1 MSFSRM
7 ETSPQQQRS
16 MTPPAAQDEIEC
28 LDDDDFMKNNNG
40 ESKEQQDILMK
51 LSFSVKK
58 KDGTNVEECAEILQ
72 SYVASF
78 PFAAV
83 LPVQPLT
90 YTPRRG
96 RETNNDDSND
106 RYPGV
111 SVVFLRKKTKEK
123 EAIDGGI
130 EFLISVQNSSQGQQ
144 GTNVI
149 QLLAIRN
156 TKGQTVSKVFSEG
169 LIIKSFVSGLI
180 GEDDDYN
187 DGGRVGL
194 GKDILLQCLSI
205 DSCIHKWM

>member
-1 MSFSRM
+1 
-7 ETSPQQQRS
+7 
-16 MTPPAAQDEIEC
+16 
-28 LDDDDFMKNNNG
+28 
-40 ESKEQQDILMK
+40 
-51 LSFSVKK
+51 
-58 KDGTNVEECAEILQ
+58 
-72 SYVASF
+72 
-78 PFAAV
+78 
-83 LPVQPLT
+83 VQPLT

-106 RYPGV
+106 DVYPGV

-130 EFLISVQNSSQGQQ
+130 EFLISVQNSSQGQQQ

-180 GEDDDYN
+180 GEDDDYYN

-194 GKDILLQCLSI
+194 GKDKLLQYLSI